1 MSGAVKGPAGGS
13 AGGSLGFL
21 RFAARRLA
29 EMAATLVGASFV
41 IFGAMYLAPGS
52 PAGFLLSGRSASP
65 EALKAVNAHYH
76 LDDPFLLQYLRWA
89 GQILHGDFGRSITY
103 RTDVSRLLAD
113 RLPATLLLVA
123 MALVLVTAAGLLLG
137 WIGAVRGGRT
147 DSAVLVGTTF
157 ALGTPSFVAA
167 VLLQGLFAVEL
178 GWFPTGGTGEG
189 FGQLLWHL
197 TLPAVALALYL
208 IGLLARVT
216 RAAMLEVLGQEHVTV
231 ALSRGLSRH
240 RVIRRHVFRN
250 ALGTVLTTGGLI
262 VSTLLVCTVLVES
275 AFSVGGIGQLLE
287 LSTTTKDFPTVQ
299 AISLIMVGLFMTVN
313 LVVDLLHPLVD
324 PTVTLGA
331 RRSPA

>member
-1 MSGAVKGPAGGS
+1 MS
-13 AGGSLGFL
+13 FL

-29 EMAATLVGASFV
+29 EMAATLAAASFV

-52 PAGFLLSGRSASP
+52 PASFLLAGRSASP
-65 EALKAVNAHYH
+65 EAIAAVNAQYH
-76 LDDPFLLQYLRWA
+76 LDDPFFVQYLRWA
-89 GQILHGDFGRSITY
+89 GQILHGDFGRSVTY

-123 MALVLVTAAGLLLG
+123 MALVLVLVVGLLLG
-137 WIGAVRGGRT
+137 WLGAVKGGAV
-147 DSAVLVGTTF
+147 DSTVLVTTTV

-167 VLLQGLFAVEL
+167 VLLQGVFAVGL

-189 FGQLLWHL
+189 FGDMVWHL

-208 IGLLARVT
+208 IGMLARVT
-216 RAAMLEVLGQEHVTV
+216 RAAMAEVMGLEHVTV
-231 ALSRGLSRH
+231 ARSRGVTEH
-240 RVIRRHVFRN
+240 QVIRRHVFRN

-262 VSTLLVCTVLVES
+262 VSTLLVCTVLVET

-299 AISLIMVGLFMTVN
+299 AISLIMVGLFMGVN
-313 LVVDLLHPLVD
+313 LLVDLVHPLVD
-324 PTVTLGA
+324 PRVTLGSG
-331 RRSPA
+331 RSAG